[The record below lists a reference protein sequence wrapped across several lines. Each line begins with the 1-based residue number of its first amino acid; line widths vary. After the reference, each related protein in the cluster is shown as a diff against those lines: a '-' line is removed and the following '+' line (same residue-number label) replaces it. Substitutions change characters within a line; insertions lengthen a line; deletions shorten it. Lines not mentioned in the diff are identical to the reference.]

1 MGSVL
6 FSERQCLFSCLI
18 AQTSIFVRAEANPI
32 KHVVVIIQEN
42 HTFDNYFGTYPGANG
57 LQSSIAL
64 PTAPNSSDLVSPFH
78 LSSAAPPIDLPHFRG
93 AALEAYNNGKMDG
106 FVYAE
111 QSNLTMGYFD
121 HHEIPYYWDYA
132 SQFVLADNFFTSV
145 MGPSLP
151 NHIYLF
157 AGQSGGVVENI
168 DNVTLEFPCIMDE
181 FDRKGISWK
190 YYGVNNIFHAAN
202 PLPAFESF
210 KNNQSRFANCLPTE
224 QFFSDISEGK
234 LADVVWIRN
243 ESYSEHPPQNIT
255 MGQNFV
261 VSLVNSIMESPFWDS
276 TAILVTWDDYGGW
289 YDHVTPPQVDQAGY
303 GFRVPLLII
312 SPYAKTGMLDHN
324 LNDLTSILKF
334 IETTFSLKPLAT
346 ADEKANNLM
355 EAFDF
360 SQPPREPLVLPGQY
374 VPDSYPLRL
383 QSDEKAAL
391 SWLSKVQYILLGIV
405 IVLLI
410 SLFVGLYISKHK
422 KRETVSLKKLSPFR
436 RNSCLT

>member
-1 MGSVL
+1 MTIFQSKGWFGIIL
-6 FSERQCLFSCLI
+6 RAITLI
-18 AQTSIFVRAEANPI
+18 LLIVTQMAILAQGDANPI
-32 KHVVVIIQEN
+32 KHVVVLIQEN

-57 LQSSIAL
+57 INSSIAL
-64 PTAPNSSDLVSPFH
+64 PTTPDSSDLVSPFH
-78 LSSAAPPIDLPHFRG
+78 LSSATPPIDLPHYRG
-93 AALEAYNNGKMDG
+93 AALEAYNSGKMDG

-111 QSNLTMGYFD
+111 KSNLTMGYFD
-121 HHEIPYYWDYA
+121 HREIPYYWDYA

-168 DNVTLEFPCIMDE
+168 DNATLNFPCIMDE
-181 FDRKGISWK
+181 LDKNGISWR
-190 YYGVNNIFHAAN
+190 YYGVNSIFHSAN

-210 KNNQSRFANCLPTE
+210 KNNQSRFANCLPTNK
-224 QFFSDISEGK
+224 FFSDISEGK

-243 ESYSEHPPQNIT
+243 ESFSEHPPQNIT
-255 MGQNFV
+255 KGQNFV
-261 VSLVNSIMESPFWDS
+261 VSLVNSIMESPYWSS
-276 TAILVTWDDYGGW
+276 TAILITWDDYGGW

-312 SPYAKTGMLDHN
+312 SPYAKRGIVDHVI
-324 LNDLTSILKF
+324 NDHTSVLKF

-360 SQPPREPLVLPGQY
+360 SQSPREPLILPGKY

-383 QSDEKAAL
+383 QSDENASL
-391 SWLSKVQYILLGIV
+391 SWLSKVQYLLIGIVVILLI
-405 IVLLI
+405 L
-410 SLFVGLYISKHK
+410 LFVGTYIKRYK
-422 KRETVSLKKLSPFR
+422 KIAKLSA
-436 RNSCLT
+436 